1 VRTPEST
8 RRSYETL
15 RWATVRECPRL
26 RYTTLVGVDETEPIP
41 EQVLLAEPRPFSSRE
56 EAIIDFLNSGPL
68 GRNELREQAATARVV
83 ATCSCSCPSVWI
95 EADPSAPVAVYTEAE
110 TPEGRTD
117 HVALTAYQHK
127 TRGSTEVT
135 LHVVNGQMFE
145 LEIWGHAYGV
155 RPRVD
160 VSKLERQ

>member
-1 VRTPEST
+1 
-8 RRSYETL
+8 
-15 RWATVRECPRL
+15 
-26 RYTTLVGVDETEPIP
+26 
-41 EQVLLAEPRPFSSRE
+41 
-56 EAIIDFLNSGPL
+56 L
-68 GRNELREQAATARVV
+68 GGTSCASKLPPARVV